1 MTDPVSKLQAVG
13 KETVSKLRDMQA
25 AAAASLH
32 AEDPEVLEE
41 FTCQTRC
48 IVTGTPLAHAYAHD
62 VMLHPTH
69 MQCQGYVTTLTV
81 CMHQRDPC
89 VVTYV

>member
-25 AAAASLH
+25 AAAASLN
-32 AEDPEVLEE
+32 AEDEEVLEE

-48 IVTGTPLAHAYAHD
+48 IVTGAPFAHACPLNLL
-62 VMLHPTH
+62 LHLTH
-69 MQCQGYVTTLTV
+69 NFMSYGSNAMANAFDDRAYKAYTV
-81 CMHQRDPC
+81 
-89 VVTYV
+89 

>member
-1 MTDPVSKLQAVG
+1 MTTTRSNVRKPDIPLVTDPVSKLQAVG

-25 AAAASLH
+25 AAAASLN

-48 IVTGTPLAHAYAHD
+48 IVTGAPLAHAYDHN
-62 VMLHPTH
+62 VMLHPR
-69 MQCQGYVTTLTV
+69 V
-81 CMHQRDPC
+81 
-89 VVTYV
+89 